1 MGNMNAVIFDLDGL
15 LLDTEIIALS
25 TFVDLC
31 REFGFDPDLRVYYKC
46 IGTTFSTTK
55 EILTDGYGKSFPC
68 DAISELWSKK
78 YHEETSDKPI
88 PLKTGTLSLL
98 RYLEKEGVKKAVV
111 TSTRQESARK
121 RLANAEILHFFDFV
135 LGGDQILNSKPNPE
149 IYVTAC
155 QKLDE
160 KPFNCMALEDSDNGV
175 LSALNAGLVVIQVP
189 DLVQPS
195 ANVRALGHRIAKS
208 LVEVENILR
217 MM

>member
-1 MGNMNAVIFDLDGL
+1 VGNINAVIFDLDGL
-15 LLDTEIIALS
+15 LLDSERIALS
-25 TFVDLC
+25 TFVDSC

-55 EILTDGYGKSFPC
+55 EILTDGYDKSFPC
-68 DAISELWSKK
+68 DAISELWSRK
-78 YHEETSDKPI
+78 YHEEASDKPI
-88 PLKTGTLSLL
+88 PLKTGAPSLL
-98 RYLEKEGVKKAVV
+98 WYLEKEGVKKAVV

-135 LGGDQILNSKPNPE
+135 LGGDQILKGKPNPE

-160 KPFNCMALEDSDNGV
+160 KPLNCIALEDSEV
-175 LSALNAGLVVIQVP
+175 LSASNAGLVIIQVP

-217 MM
+217 VM